1 MSYRQTMVLL
11 TASIVLGTGTFALA
25 QVPSAGDMQQKLDQ
39 EMTSARRSASDSASS
54 MQQGT
59 SRAKSEAERKM
70 EDTANEHKNQAEG
83 KMSEAIEKAKRK
95 SQGLDR

>member
-1 MSYRQTMVLL
+1 MSHTQRMILL
-11 TASIVLGTGTFALA
+11 TASIVLGVGTIAFAQA
-25 QVPSAGDMQQKLDQ
+25 PSAGDMQQKLDQ
-39 EMTSARRSASDSASS
+39 EMTNARRSANDSVSS
-54 MQQGT
+54 AQQGA

-70 EDTANEHKNQAEG
+70 EDTTNEHKSQAEG